1 LIGGWD
7 VGVILGSSCFT
18 NSLDVLGIERGD
30 VMSVRAYRVK
40 QIDFEDSESF
50 NLWHDRKLMDFLDR
64 EYDFSGS
71 LNGGSG
77 MVELPI
83 KALKEAIKLDLGED
97 TVKALQRDIEA
108 CQDEYITYYCF

>member
-1 LIGGWD
+1 
-7 VGVILGSSCFT
+7 
-18 NSLDVLGIERGD
+18 
-30 VMSVRAYRVK
+30 MSVRAYRVN

-50 NLWHDRKLMDFLDR
+50 NLWHDRKLMDFLDG
-64 EYDFSGS
+64 EYDFSES
-71 LNGGSG
+71 LNGGGSG

-83 KALKEAIKLDLGED
+83 EALKEAIKLDLGED